1 MNQSAIEDA
10 VKKGV
15 SVDFSFKVPMRA
27 GLDGSVHLGE
37 NVDFS
42 VYSGVSTL
50 GGGFSGSSVFTLG
63 AGLTFRWDDV
73 VPAVLPVERRLDRE
87 GCDAIE
93 GRFRSCPNSRQWL
106 SPEQRAKTPELPAN
120 ATQLTPTSALPT
132 QAPAAVAPASA
143 PLPAAKPAASPPAAV
158 PALPTG
164 PAVAPPSASPPQ
176 GSTSPVPGAPPIAAF
191 PN

>member
-1 MNQSAIEDA
+1 LNQKAIEDA

-15 SVDFSFKVPMRA
+15 SVDLSFKVPMRA
-27 GLDGSVHLGE
+27 GLDGSVHLGQT
-37 NVDFS
+37 VDFN

-50 GGGFSGSSVFTLG
+50 GGGFTGHSVLTLG

-106 SPEQRAKTPELPAN
+106 SPEQRTKTPALPAN
-120 ATQLTPTSALPT
+120 AIQPTPSSGLPA
-132 QAPAAVAPASA
+132 QGPLPVAPA
-143 PLPAAKPAASPPAAV
+143 PAAKPAASPVAPAA
-158 PALPTG
+158 PLPTA
-164 PAVAPPSASPPQ
+164 PAVAPPSTSSPQGAAAPPAGSPP
-176 GSTSPVPGAPPIAAF
+176 TAAF
-191 PN
+191 AN